1 MRNRSANSGEQAGF
15 AMTVVN
21 SCGPGANARSQAE
34 PELGAERLRHQGAI
48 RAVGT
53 RPTPRIIN
61 SNCPTER
68 CPIHKW
74 LRFLAAAPWS
84 SHSARGHNFLMSH
97 SFRVTS
103 GTELAFPPL

>member
-1 MRNRSANSGEQAGF
+1 MSNRFGISGEQAGF

-21 SCGPGANARSQAE
+21 SCGLGANARSQAE

-61 SNCPTER
+61 QNRPTE
-68 CPIHKW
+68 
-74 LRFLAAAPWS
+74 
-84 SHSARGHNFLMSH
+84 
-97 SFRVTS
+97 
-103 GTELAFPPL
+103 